1 MSISVRLIGSGIY
14 IPDNKVTAEEIDKKV
29 GAETGWSE
37 KLSGVKTRY
46 FVTHESA
53 SYMAKHAILAALED
67 ANLPLSE
74 IDCIIGASGSME
86 QPIPCNAAL
95 IQEALG
101 LGESGIACFDVNSTC
116 LSFVVGL
123 DMASLLIQSGRY
135 NNILVVSSEVASNA
149 LNWGHNESCILF
161 GDAAAAFVVS
171 RTEKEQT
178 SKIIAS
184 RLETY
189 SKGAHLSEVRGGG
202 TKYHPREHSE
212 ATKGEF
218 LFHMDGQ
225 AIFKMSSR
233 LLNGFIERLLDKST
247 LTLADVNLVVPHQA
261 SKTAMH
267 LVRKKL
273 NIREDQFMSIVETY
287 GNTIASSIPL
297 ALHVAIKEGRVKR
310 GDKVLLIGTSAGLSL
325 GGIVLE
331 Y

>member
-14 IPDNKVTAEEIDKKV
+14 IPDKKVTAEEIDKKV

-171 RTEKEQT
+171 RTEKEQS

-261 SKTAMH
+261 SKTAMQ

-297 ALHVAIKEGRVKR
+297 ALHTAIKEGRVKR